1 MSSFAGF
8 IQIKFNRIISE
19 QPQIRISWPNT
30 GLHAGGITTVYLD
43 HETNPHY
50 SSS

>member
-19 QPQIRISWPNT
+19 RPLIYDLWPNT

-50 SSS
+50 YSS